1 MADEE
6 TTVQECARS
15 ANEIGAEDIVVIDLR
30 GISSI
35 ADYFVIC
42 TGTSMPH
49 LKAIQRDIEKGVEAA
64 ISEIPIRKDGKADSM
79 WVVLDYAD
87 VLVHIFHKEMR
98 DVYNLENLWSDAP
111 RVTYDFIDESKKAAA
126 APIADLADEME
137 SEDV

>member
-1 MADEE
+1 
-6 TTVQECARS
+6 
-15 ANEIGAEDIVVIDLR
+15 
-30 GISSI
+30 
-35 ADYFVIC
+35 
-42 TGTSMPH
+42 MPH

-64 ISEIPIRKDGKADSM
+64 ISETPIRKDGKADSM